1 MEVYKKLDE
10 STQKSGWLI
19 YKRLIRIALQD
30 NATPVTIAIFGMI
43 ITALS
48 DPALSAIMKP
58 ILDGGFIERD
68 QSVISLLPLG
78 LFSIF
83 FIRSLGIFLTI
94 YFMAKVG
101 RSLVFRLREQMFGKL
116 LNLPVSFYDKSSSG
130 DLMSRIS
137 HNVELLASVAA
148 RSLIILIRDTL
159 TIIGLLAWMFYLSWE
174 LTLFFITATAISLPF
189 TYGSISNL
197 EELSLIVLKSVSL
210 YIILTPMLEPP
221 SIGFIT

>member
-1 MEVYKKLDE
+1 MNQ

-19 YKRLIRIALQD
+19 YKRLISIALKD

-83 FIRSLGIFLTI
+83 FII
-94 YFMAKVG
+94 
-101 RSLVFRLREQMFGKL
+101 
-116 LNLPVSFYDKSSSG
+116 
-130 DLMSRIS
+130 
-137 HNVELLASVAA
+137 
-148 RSLIILIRDTL
+148 
-159 TIIGLLAWMFYLSWE
+159 
-174 LTLFFITATAISLPF
+174 LFFLE
-189 TYGSISNL
+189 YVSISYSDNPIFFN
-197 EELSLIVLKSVSL
+197 SNNCSKVN
-210 YIILTPMLEPP
+210 
-221 SIGFIT
+221 

>member
-78 LFSIF
+78 LFSI
-83 FIRSLGIFLTI
+83 
-94 YFMAKVG
+94 Y
-101 RSLVFRLREQMFGKL
+101 
-116 LNLPVSFYDKSSSG
+116 
-130 DLMSRIS
+130 SRIKGS
-137 HNVELLASVAA
+137 MLNIL
-148 RSLIILIRDTL
+148 RSQ
-159 TIIGLLAWMFYLSWE
+159 FS
-174 LTLFFITATAISLPF
+174 FIDQSYRALVQQEQI
-189 TYGSISNL
+189 
-197 EELSLIVLKSVSL
+197 
-210 YIILTPMLEPP
+210 
-221 SIGFIT
+221 